1 MQCLTPDKLTG
12 VFKHVVGVCESIFV
26 VELSCWSWSRIRDI
40 LGTRVRGGKVSQDS
54 NQRFVMSMVVM

>member
-12 VFKHVVGVCESIFV
+12 VFKHVVFVCESIFV
-26 VELSCWSWSRIRDI
+26 VELGGCFSRIRDI
-40 LGTRVRGGKVSQDS
+40 LEVRVRGGNVSQDR